1 MTEIMIDEEKYLSIV
16 KDVEETM
23 VKFDEEGASY
33 EELYDLYER
42 AYSNLDLLI
51 YNALYTKVAD

>member
-1 MTEIMIDEEKYLSIV
+1 MTTIMINEQEYLSIV

-23 VKFDEEGASY
+23 AKFDDEGASY
-33 EELYDLYER
+33 EELYDLYDR
-42 AYSNLDLLI
+42 AYSRLDMLI

>member
-1 MTEIMIDEEKYLSIV
+1 MQQIIIDEQKYLTIV
-16 KDVEETM
+16 NDVEDTID
-23 VKFDEEGASY
+23 KWNEEGASY

-42 AYSNLDLLI
+42 AYSNLNLLI

>member
-23 VKFDEEGASY
+23 AQFENEGASY
-33 EELYDLYER
+33 EELYDLYDR
-42 AYSNLDLLI
+42 AYSRLDMLI
-51 YNALYTKVAD
+51 YNALYTKVAE

>member
-1 MTEIMIDEEKYLSIV
+1 MTEIMINEEKYLSIV

-23 VKFDEEGASY
+23 AQFENEGATH
-33 EELYDLYER
+33 EEMYDLYER

-51 YNALYTKVAD
+51 YNALYTKVAE